1 MYVNAKKKEMENVAE
16 HSVCSARL
24 TYIHISRTEED
35 TRWLHTHTVYTI
47 NTRITLNEYTMMI
60 PW

>member
-35 TRWLHTHTVYTI
+35 TRLAIYTHRVHD
-47 NTRITLNEYTMMI
+47 
-60 PW
+60 